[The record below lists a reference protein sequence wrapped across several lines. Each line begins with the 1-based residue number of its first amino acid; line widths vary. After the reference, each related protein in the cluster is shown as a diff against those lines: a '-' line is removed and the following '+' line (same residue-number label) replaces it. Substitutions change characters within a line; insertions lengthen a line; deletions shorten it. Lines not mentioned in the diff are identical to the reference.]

1 LRSTAPAIPITTT
14 ATSATAASTTATATA
29 PSASTITTAPAAST
43 TAAAA
48 ACLALASFANLNV
61 PTLKHLARGPGDRR
75 LSRFRRRHRD
85 KRKPAGPPGGAV
97 GNQIGFGHRPKFS
110 EQVLEII
117 LRDIETEVA
126 DK

>member
-14 ATSATAASTTATATA
+14 ATSATAASTTATA

-48 ACLALASFANLNV
+48 CLALASFANLNV
-61 PTLKHLARGPGDRR
+61 PPLKHLARGPGDRR
-75 LSRFRRRHRD
+75 LGRFRRRHRD

>member
-1 LRSTAPAIPITTT
+1 LRSPAPAIPITTT
-14 ATSATAASTTATATA
+14 ATSATAASTTA
-29 PSASTITTAPAAST
+29 PSASTVTTAPAAST
-43 TAAAA
+43 TAAA

-75 LSRFRRRHRD
+75 LGRFRRRHRH

-97 GNQIGFGHRPKFS
+97 SNQIGFGHRPKFS

-117 LRDIETEVA
+117 LRDIEAEVA

>member
-1 LRSTAPAIPITTT
+1 LRSPAPAIPITTT
-14 ATSATAASTTATATA
+14 ATSATAASTTA

-43 TAAAA
+43 TAAA

-85 KRKPAGPPGGAV
+85 KRKPAGPSGGAV

>member
-1 LRSTAPAIPITTT
+1 LRSPAPAIPITTT
-14 ATSATAASTTATATA
+14 ATSATAASAASTTA

-75 LSRFRRRHRD
+75 LGRFRRRHRD

>member
-1 LRSTAPAIPITTT
+1 LRSPAPAIPITTT
-14 ATSATAASTTATATA
+14 ATSATAASAASTTA

-43 TAAAA
+43 TTTAA